1 MTMDQMLKKGA
12 VGRKLKFVALF
23 SRLWR
28 IAIGGLF
35 AALGVLGMHYLGM
48 MAQRTNAITHWHT
61 GIVALSCVIAFVT
74 ADAAF
79 WIIFRAVSVVSVTLG
94 LALLA
99 SHGGTSAVLVDILAQ
114 L

>member
-28 IAIGGLF
+28 IAFGGFF

-48 MAQRTNAITHWHT
+48 MAQRTNAITHWHS
-61 GIVALSCVIAFVT
+61 GIVALSCAIAFVT
-74 ADAAF
+74 ANAAF
-79 WIIFRAVSVVSVTLG
+79 WIIFRAVSVLSVKFDLYCG
-94 LALLA
+94 ALTVESL
-99 SHGGTSAVLVDILAQ
+99 LL
-114 L
+114 